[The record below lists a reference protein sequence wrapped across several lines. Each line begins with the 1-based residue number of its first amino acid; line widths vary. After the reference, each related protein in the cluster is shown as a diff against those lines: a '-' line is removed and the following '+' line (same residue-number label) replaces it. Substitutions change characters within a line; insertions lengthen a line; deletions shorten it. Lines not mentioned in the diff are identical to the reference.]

1 MTGLLS
7 REQDRR
13 LMGVGEADQRKGGLK
28 NEIVVCKPGFLGP
41 GGKVKTFLVRH
52 KPLGDPK

>member
-13 LMGVGEADQRKGGLK
+13 LIGVGEADQRKGGLK
-28 NEIVVCKPGFLGP
+28 NEIAVCKVGFLGW
-41 GGKVKTFLVRH
+41 GGEVETFLVRH
-52 KPLGDPK
+52 KPQGDPK

>member
-28 NEIVVCKPGFLGP
+28 NEIAVCKVGFLGR
-41 GGKVKTFLVRH
+41 GGKWKHSL
-52 KPLGDPK
+52 LGINH